1 MASSD
6 RSLDTPEMMG
16 SSASPAYPREHEAEI
31 VLRDGSTVHVRPVRA
46 DDETAIRKF
55 LETVSEESIAF
66 RFFGIPNI
74 EAVIKWTL
82 DVDYS
87 DRYALVVESGE
98 DHAIV
103 AHATYIRAIRA
114 NADRAE
120 VAFLVADGWQGKGIS
135 TILLAQLAAVAEEH
149 GISTFIA
156 EVLPQNNRMIQV
168 FRDSGFP
175 VELRSTPEAI
185 EVELPTSLNDEAL
198 ARFEEREDRAAVE
211 AVRALLEPRSVAVVG
226 ASRRRGTIG
235 GEILHNLLAA
245 EFNGPV
251 YAVNDHRD
259 VVQSLPAY
267 RAIGDIPGPVDLAVI
282 VVRAEGVEDVAR
294 ECAAAG
300 VRVLLVISSGFAEAG
315 EEGARRQDG
324 LLRLCRDSG
333 MRIVGP
339 NCQGALNTASEVR
352 LNATF
357 APHPAAPG
365 RVGFMAQS
373 GGLGIAIIEAASRL
387 GVGLSSFVSVGN
399 KADLAGNDLLRY
411 WETDAGTDVGVL
423 YLETFGDPR
432 TFARIA
438 PRFARHKPLLAVKSG
453 RSPAGARATSSHT
466 GALLSASDVTVGALF
481 DQAGVI
487 RTDTLHELFAVASL
501 LATQP
506 VPGGDRVAIVTNAGG
521 PGIMCADACHADG
534 VDVPQL
540 PDGVKSRL
548 SEFLPAGAS
557 LHNPID
563 VLATASAVDYQWT
576 LRTLI
581 EAQACDA
588 ILAIFVPSL
597 VTEARDVASAI
608 RQVAEAQPGVPIATV
623 FMTSEGPPKELS
635 SDGATV
641 PGYEFPEDAARAIA
655 LAAKHGSWRTRPQ
668 QDPWALADSR
678 PNEGA
683 AIISQQLASGPDW
696 LELDRVVALLNC
708 YGVPQI
714 ETRVVADVA
723 EAIQKLEELGTPVA
737 LKAIAP
743 GLVHKSDAGGVRLG
757 LAGPDQIRAA
767 AAEIEDSVD
776 AAGYRLDGFVV
787 QAMAPAGVELIVGVV
802 NDHSFG
808 PVIACGAAG
817 TTAELIKD
825 VAVRITPL
833 TKLDA
838 HEMIRAL
845 RTFPL
850 LDGYRGAPRCNVDA
864 IEDVLLRLSVM
875 VEAHPEIVE
884 LDFNPL
890 IATADGVVIVDARV
904 RVETV
909 PARPPPAALQA

>member
-1 MASSD
+1 MASPD
-6 RSLDTPEMMG
+6 RSPDTPEPMG
-16 SSASPAYPREHEAEI
+16 PSVSPAYPREHETEI
-31 VLRDGSTVHVRPVRA
+31 VLRDGSTVHVRPIRA

-98 DHAIV
+98 EHAIV

-149 GISTFIA
+149 GISTFVA

-185 EVELPTSLNDEAL
+185 EVELPTSLTDEAL

-251 YAVNDHRD
+251 YAVNDQCD

-282 VVRAEGVEDVAR
+282 VVRAEAVEDVAR

-315 EEGARRQDG
+315 EEGARRQDE
-324 LLRLCRDSG
+324 LLRLCRDAG
-333 MRIVGP
+333 MRVVGP
-339 NCQGALNTASEVR
+339 NCQGALNTASQVR

-373 GGLGIAIIEAASRL
+373 GGLGIAIIEAAGRL

-399 KADLAGNDLLRY
+399 KADLSGNDLLRY
-411 WETDAGTDVGVL
+411 WEADAGTDVGVL
-423 YLETFGDPR
+423 YLETFGNPR

-438 PRFARHKPLLAVKSG
+438 PRFARRKPLLAVKSG

-501 LATQP
+501 LTTQP

-540 PDGVKSRL
+540 PDERQVEALRIPPRRR
-548 SEFLPAGAS
+548 FPAQP
-557 LHNPID
+557 N
-563 VLATASAVDYQWT
+563 
-576 LRTLI
+576 RR
-581 EAQACDA
+581 
-588 ILAIFVPSL
+588 
-597 VTEARDVASAI
+597 ARDRVRRGLPVDAPDAD
-608 RQVAEAQPGVPIATV
+608 R
-623 FMTSEGPPKELS
+623 
-635 SDGATV
+635 GA
-641 PGYEFPEDAARAIA
+641 
-655 LAAKHGSWRTRPQ
+655 
-668 QDPWALADSR
+668 
-678 PNEGA
+678 
-683 AIISQQLASGPDW
+683 
-696 LELDRVVALLNC
+696 
-708 YGVPQI
+708 
-714 ETRVVADVA
+714 
-723 EAIQKLEELGTPVA
+723 
-737 LKAIAP
+737 
-743 GLVHKSDAGGVRLG
+743 GVRCDPRDLRP
-757 LAGPDQIRAA
+757 LAG
-767 AAEIEDSVD
+767 
-776 AAGYRLDGFVV
+776 
-787 QAMAPAGVELIVGVV
+787 
-802 NDHSFG
+802 H
-808 PVIACGAAG
+808 
-817 TTAELIKD
+817 
-825 VAVRITPL
+825 
-833 TKLDA
+833 
-838 HEMIRAL
+838 
-845 RTFPL
+845 
-850 LDGYRGAPRCNVDA
+850 
-864 IEDVLLRLSVM
+864 
-875 VEAHPEIVE
+875 
-884 LDFNPL
+884 
-890 IATADGVVIVDARV
+890 
-904 RVETV
+904 
-909 PARPPPAALQA
+909 